1 MEPRHDR
8 CHQALEHGEL
18 LMRPRRHSEQGFT
31 LIELLVGMSIGTIVM
46 LAAFGLVDSGSAAS
60 KRVTDRVEATQ
71 IGRGAMEEVMQD
83 LRSAVCVW
91 QGGTTYLKPFAD
103 VSNANQVTFY
113 RQLYGPPSGAT
124 DPGKTG
130 TIAPQKVV
138 LAVTG
143 GKLVETVYPPGGV
156 GPLGTPT
163 PAPWNWATTPS
174 THVLASNDKPV
185 SPGADYFTYYA
196 YATGPAAPTGAPPPL
211 SIGAGNV
218 AAADLP
224 RIVKVRAQFL
234 FGPLRN
240 TTNGTD
246 HYVSLRDEASLS
258 LPVDYTSGDTASQG
272 GTCT

>member
-1 MEPRHDR
+1 MTARHVNER
-8 CHQALEHGEL
+8 
-18 LMRPRRHSEQGFT
+18 GFT
-31 LIELLVGMSIGTIVM
+31 LVELLIGMTIGTIVM
-46 LAAFGLVDSGSAAS
+46 LAAFGLVDAGTSAS

-71 IGRGAMEEVMQD
+71 IGRSAMEEVMQD

-103 VSNANQVTFY
+103 VSNATQVTFY
-113 RQLYGPPSGAT
+113 RQLYGAPSGGT

-130 TIAPQKVV
+130 TVAPQKVI

-143 GKLVETVYPPGGV
+143 GRLVETVYNPAGV

-163 PAPWNWATTPS
+163 PAAWTWPTVSA
-174 THVLASNDKPV
+174 THVLASNVLPV
-185 SPGADYFTYYA
+185 SAGADYFTYYA
-196 YATGPAAPTGAPPPL
+196 YATGAGAPSAAPPALTLG
-211 SIGAGNV
+211 GGNV

-234 FGPLRN
+234 FGPLRG

-246 HYVSLRDEASLS
+246 HFVSLGDEASLA
-258 LPVDYTSGDTASQG
+258 LPVDYSSGDTASLG
-272 GTCT
+272 GSCT

>member
-1 MEPRHDR
+1 VI
-8 CHQALEHGEL
+8 
-18 LMRPRRHSEQGFT
+18 RRQEGFT

-71 IGRGAMEEVMQD
+71 IGRAAMEEVMQD

-113 RQLYGPPSGAT
+113 RQLYGSPSGGS

-130 TIAPQKVV
+130 TVRPQKVV
-138 LAVTG
+138 LSVTG
-143 GKLVETVYPPGGV
+143 GQLVEKVYDAAGV
-156 GPLGTPT
+156 GPLGLPT
-163 PAPWNWATTPS
+163 PAPWSWPTQTATR
-174 THVLASNDKPV
+174 VLAGNVKPV
-185 SPGADYFTYYA
+185 SAGAAYFTYYA
-196 YATGPAAPTGAPPPL
+196 YATGAAAPTLPPPAL
-211 SIGAGNV
+211 SLGGGNV

-224 RIVKVRAQFL
+224 RIVKVGVQFL
-234 FGPLRN
+234 FGPPRN

-246 HYVSLRDEASLS
+246 HYVSLGDEASLS
-258 LPVDYTSGDTASQG
+258 LPVDYSSGDTASQG